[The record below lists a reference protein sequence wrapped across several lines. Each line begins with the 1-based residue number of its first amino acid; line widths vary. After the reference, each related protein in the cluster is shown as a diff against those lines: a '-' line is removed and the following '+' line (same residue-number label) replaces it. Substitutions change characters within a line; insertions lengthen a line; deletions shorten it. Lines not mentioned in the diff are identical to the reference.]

1 MSNYY
6 VGSFGRTFSVND
18 GQPGRE
24 SNPSANPS
32 VPGSHPYQLPPPRA
46 SVPLQLGTDPFLHQR
61 NQGEGADPGGARS
74 RPSPSHQQ
82 TPNKQLP
89 SVSQLL
95 TPTIHESRPPSPHR
109 PPAFGYAPHNGAT
122 DPSHRYRHKETG
134 PVFATPRSDTH
145 DSSTFHSNPSPQL
158 QSGPLPPLA
167 HMSPH
172 VLGHEP
178 PFSSAS
184 QGSPPI
190 PPFAHPSYSPH
201 AYRTH
206 ERDPGDA
213 ACSETSDSGS
223 ATASKSSSNVRPHVV
238 DERYIEGEGL
248 CYVYA
253 DGSHCPKIV
262 DGVQVNA
269 NWGITKAGKPRKR
282 LAQACLTCREKKIKC
297 QPNLPKCDQ
306 CQKSGRECRF
316 ESAPRG
322 HRAALKASQLLNR
335 YEARDSFSAGHNFPG
350 SANPFYSMLR
360 ASESGTS
367 LPGTS
372 SQSPVSEGSMLTPAA
387 MEDVQESMLEAEQQ
401 RRMRMHSLSQVSVGA
416 EDCSKRPVSHVS
428 PDYNEILTEMK
439 DLDSQDPVACDWSM
453 DPYEADPEL
462 TIHYVECYFNNVN
475 DRLYYMLPRKR
486 FLLWLRSCHTKTLDD
501 NMLLYSMMAM
511 ASVFSD
517 RPDRVM
523 ALKRYSRTARY
534 AVERSQHSLTLQLAQ
549 SRIILSLWFYAIGA
563 LVKSW
568 DAAGAA
574 VRTVCGLRYNV
585 ESGGVIVDQSQQ
597 ICEYGLHPQ
606 ALIECRR
613 RTFWIAFMLDRL
625 SCFYTPSSTFIS
637 SQTAY
642 LRLPCREEV
651 YEAQQYTTVPY
662 FQSFLNQTPVSPED
676 ELSGVSAM
684 ALLIE
689 VMAIWGD
696 VSDHV
701 FRLSLIPADAY
712 RKLFEEFHSSIVRR
726 SDELISRLPDH
737 LTFTALNLE
746 RGIRTKKADTFVEIH
761 LLYHATLMKLNRH
774 ARRRNLPEAT
784 IDWHIHTTRNHA
796 AEILRIA
803 LTLMRYA
810 TEYEPSR
817 LAMEP
822 AIAKGVLLSPY
833 LGYVIVSAVDVLS
846 AGGLMV
852 DMPETVSL
860 IRGGL
865 EAVRELSRFWAGSVP
880 LISLIESRLDSL
892 TEHRHH
898 PLMSEGKVAFIVSG
912 PSLDSQVRTGTQKQD
927 PPSNED
933 LMYGGLP
940 RERFFGAL
948 GAGSN
953 VPFLEDNILWI
964 RDTS

>member
-1 MSNYY
+1 MSTMPNYY
-6 VGSFGRTFSVND
+6 VGNFGL
-18 GQPGRE
+18 P
-24 SNPSANPS
+24 A
-32 VPGSHPYQLPPPRA
+32 SHPYQLPPPRA

-61 NQGEGADPGGARS
+61 SQGDGADSGGVLS
-74 RPSPSHQQ
+74 RPSPVHQQ
-82 TPNKQLP
+82 TPSKQLP

-95 TPTIHESRPPSPHR
+95 TPAVHESRPPSPYR
-109 PPAFGYAPHNGAT
+109 PPAFSYAPHNGAT
-122 DPSHRYRHKETG
+122 DPTQRYRHKDTG
-134 PVFATPRSDTH
+134 SVFATPRSDVH
-145 DSSTFHSNPSPQL
+145 DGPKFHSDPSPQL
-158 QSGPLPPLA
+158 QSGPLPRLA
-167 HMSPH
+167 HISPH
-172 VLGHEP
+172 GLGHEP
-178 PFSSAS
+178 LFSSTS
-184 QGSPPI
+184 QGSPSI
-190 PPFAHPSYSPH
+190 PPFAPPSYSPQG
-201 AYRTH
+201 YRTH
-206 ERDPGDA
+206 ERDPADIAG
-213 ACSETSDSGS
+213 SETSDSGS
-223 ATASKSSSNVRPHVV
+223 TSANKSQSSNVRPHVV
-238 DERYIEGEGL
+238 DEKYIEGEGL
-248 CYVYA
+248 CYIYA
-253 DGSHCPKIV
+253 DGSHCPKII
-262 DGVQVNA
+262 DGVPVNA

-335 YEARDSFSAGHNFPG
+335 YEMRESFTGGHNFPG
-350 SANPFYSMLR
+350 SSNSFYSLVR
-360 ASESGTS
+360 ASESSTS
-367 LPGTS
+367 LPRTN
-372 SQSPVSEGSMLTPAA
+372 SQSPVSEGSMLTPSA
-387 MEDVQESMLEAEQQ
+387 MEGVQDSVLEAEQQ
-401 RRMRMHSLSQVSVGA
+401 RRLRMQGLGRVSMGP
-416 EDCSKRPVSHVS
+416 EDFSKRPTTHVS
-428 PDYNEILTEMK
+428 PDYNEILMEMK
-439 DLDSQDPVACDWSM
+439 DLDPQDPIACDWSI

-462 TIHYVECYFNNVN
+462 TIHYVEIYFNYVN
-475 DRLYYMLPRKR
+475 DRMYYMLPRKR
-486 FLLWLRSCHTKTLDD
+486 FLLWLRSCHTKSLDD
-501 NMLLYSMMAM
+501 NMLLYSMMALG
-511 ASVFSD
+511 SVFSD

-549 SRIILSLWFYAIGA
+549 SRIIMSLWFYAIGA

-597 ICEYGLHPQ
+597 PCEYGLHPQ

-613 RTFWIAFMLDRL
+613 RTFWIAFMMDRL

-684 ALLIE
+684 ALLID

-701 FRLSLIPADAY
+701 FRLSLIPPDAY

-726 SDELISRLPDH
+726 SDELIARLPDH
-737 LTFTALNLE
+737 LTFTAVNME

-774 ARRRNLPEAT
+774 ARQRSLPEAT
-784 IDWHIHTTRNHA
+784 IDWHVHTTRNHA
-796 AEILRIA
+796 AEILRIS

-810 TEYEPSR
+810 SEYEPSR
-817 LAMEP
+817 LVMEP
-822 AIAKGVLLSPY
+822 VTAKGTILSPY

-852 DMPETVSL
+852 DIPETITL

-865 EAVRELSRFWAGSVP
+865 EAVKELSRFWAGSVP
-880 LISLIESRLDSL
+880 LVSLIEGRLEAML
-892 TEHRHH
+892 EHRHH
-898 PLMSEGKVAFIVSG
+898 PMISEGKIAFIVNG
-912 PSLDSQVRTGTQKQD
+912 PSLDSQVRNSAQKQET
-927 PPSNED
+927 PSSED
-933 LMYGGLP
+933 IMYGGLP
-940 RERFFGAL
+940 RERFFSAL
-948 GAGSN
+948 GGGS
-953 VPFLEDNILWI
+953 VPFNLEENILWI
-964 RDTS
+964 RDSS